1 MKAMYLITLLAIGTL
16 AATPAHPAWLQK
28 KAHEKSADTGTAE
41 RPAATITRPGLVAVD
56 VQARRQQLE
65 EADFLD
71 LCDKYDAGRLPE
83 VMHDLITTAGYPD
96 DRYLDVSET
105 LRSLG
110 ARCLA
115 GHEAD
120 CATIQ
125 DYALDWARNS
135 KLKGPQGDDD
145 DDIFWEETLTINM
158 RLLVPMIA
166 ALSVAE
172 QYVPMA
178 SSDRTALD
186 RWLKRKV
193 DEYEH
198 SLRDAGRYKGGKDGT
213 RAHRAAN
220 NHAVQS
226 SIAAMSYGA
235 WVNDP
240 SYFETGIEQWFITM
254 GSMRE
259 DGSLPVETRRGAR
272 ALFYDGR
279 TITALMQLAERA
291 AVQGIDLY
299 GTEPNPGQ
307 SVHRAV
313 EFFLNA
319 MEEPEVIF
327 KYAKANRH
335 PGPSKNY
342 KRQDLGSI
350 GSTLGWVGL
359 YMARFPDH
367 PNTQRLLPRLEFK
380 HSEVDNYLTRS
391 LDQVVRSTG
400 MSGEWTGVDVM
411 CFYSDPRYW

>member
-1 MKAMYLITLLAIGTL
+1 MKTKYLLTVLAIGIL
-16 AATPAHPAWLQK
+16 ATPAQAAWLQK
-28 KAHEKSADTGTAE
+28 KSHEKSAEAGTAV

-56 VQARRQQLE
+56 FQARRQQLV

-71 LCDKYDAGRLPE
+71 ICDKYDSGERPE
-83 VMHDLITTAGYPD
+83 VMHDLITSAGYPD
-96 DRYLDVSET
+96 DRYLAVSET
-105 LRSLG
+105 LRMLG
-110 ARCLA
+110 ARCLR
-115 GHEAD
+115 GDEEA
-120 CATIQ
+120 CTTIQ
-125 DYALDWARNS
+125 DYSLDWARNS
-135 KLKGPQGDDD
+135 KLKGPRGDTD
-145 DDIFWEETLTINM
+145 DDIFWEDTLTINM

-166 ALSVAE
+166 ALSAAE
-172 QYVPMA
+172 QYAPMA
-178 SSDRTALD
+178 DSDRAVLD

-198 SLRDAGRYKGGKDGT
+198 GLRDAGRYKGGKDGT
-213 RAHRAAN
+213 RAHRAAS

-226 SIAAMSYGA
+226 SIVAMSYGA

-240 SYFETGIEQWFITM
+240 RYFETGIEQWFITM
-254 GSMRE
+254 GSMRK

-299 GTEPNPGQ
+299 GTEPNSGQ
-307 SVHRAV
+307 TIHQAV

-319 MEEPEVIF
+319 MEDPKVIF
-327 KYAKANRH
+327 RYAKANRH
-335 PGPSKNY
+335 PGGSKNY
-342 KRQDLGSI
+342 KVQDLGSI

-367 PNTQRLLPRLEFK
+367 PNTQRLLPRLEFR
-380 HSEVDNYLTRS
+380 HSEVDNYLTRQ
-391 LDQVVRSTG
+391 LDQVVRSNG
-400 MSGEWTGVDVM
+400 MSGEWTGVDVG